1 MSNAQI
7 LEFEDLQRI
16 TGYSRRSDV
25 ERTMR
30 AQGIKLFLG
39 RKGPWTTI
47 DLVNSAGGIQQT
59 QQPDSYSPDI
69 LG

>member
-1 MSNAQI
+1 MTGERI

-16 TGYSRRSDV
+16 TGYTRRSDI
-25 ERTMR
+25 ERSMR

-47 DLVNSAGGIQQT
+47 DLINDAGGIKAAS
-59 QQPDSYSPDI
+59 QPDGYNPDI